1 MPNPLFNGMV
11 CRLDWFGCKVRLPV
25 KLSGFPLRKVFTAP
39 MAHSPQLFV
48 IVTDISLGVFA
59 WSPIVIHET
68 GRSVAIALEMQIVN
82 VKAGMKNFK
91 QLILYLR
98 IEFFLILLD
107 NYIPAISMREFV
119 FLIFSLS

>member
-39 MAHSPQLFV
+39 TAHSPQLFV

-59 WSPIVIHET
+59 WSPIVIHEV
-68 GRSVAIALEMQIVN
+68 GRSLAIALEMQMAN
-82 VKAGMKNFK
+82 VKAGIKNFK
-91 QLILYLR
+91 QLIYTSELNS
-98 IEFFLILLD
+98 FLILLE
-107 NYIPAISMREFV
+107 NYIPAISMCEFV
-119 FLIFSLS
+119 FLIYSLS